1 MGWCP
6 RAFPFFPALS
16 KDLPGVS
23 KVPGSKKIGSLQFVL
38 SIIKSPRKVL
48 SFIITIIS
56 TSWQLLIWFLESPVP
71 ALLLK
76 SSGGA
81 CWLPLIS
88 GKNVR
93 IITSYLRKALQS
105 TRGIHVKDEVHHQR
119 GIFLTP
125 KEPHAGPYIPNP
137 MFIWDQKQE
146 CLNLDQHLCLQ
157 CQFFNCLMILSDL
170 PTGSV
175 VSTSLLWSNRWTCE
189 KIKVQ
194 NKKQNVP
201 MAFPFLNAIKSE
213 NGAPLVVP
221 KAKDTELPFW
231 SPSTYF
237 CV

>member
-1 MGWCP
+1 MSKS
-6 RAFPFFPALS
+6 FSFFSALS

-23 KVPGSKKIGSLQFVL
+23 KVPGGKKIGSLQFVL
-38 SIIKSPRKVL
+38 SIIKSPREVL

-81 CWLPLIS
+81 CWLPLIP
-88 GKNVR
+88 GKNVH

-105 TRGIHVKDEVHHQR
+105 TRSIHVKDEVHHQH

-125 KEPHAGPYIPNP
+125 KEPHTGPYIPNP

-175 VSTSLLWSNRWTCE
+175 VSTSLLWSNRWTCRE
-189 KIKVQ
+189 NQ
-194 NKKQNVP
+194 SAKQETKCPNGIS
-201 MAFPFLNAIKSE
+201 FLE
-213 NGAPLVVP
+213 HH
-221 KAKDTELPFW
+221 
-231 SPSTYF
+231 
-237 CV
+237 